1 MEETTT
7 ASHHVPFTDTIEP
20 NCYQSTSISAPAS
33 DSPSATAPISDS
45 SSHDELTPSTYPILT
60 ASQTSTCSSSL
71 RFPKPEGSNLLAHW
85 VTSSSTNT
93 ADTMHSSAVLDE
105 TSSLADSAYELISST
120 DGESQD
126 GRATDSLADSIA
138 GSFIYPRPD
147 DVHSLNG
154 NEPEY
159 DNESDDYVD
168 DEEQDG
174 DGPSSRRFPHARRD
188 TQTRNTPV
196 QSQLYN
202 IAHGGVA
209 LGSVDSDARRSSQ
222 ADSIRYAEQSL
233 CNPSTQSVSSLGYD
247 SSNSDISGGYST
259 LSHSIE
265 FEEHD
270 NAKVHNGIVAVK
282 HTIRDF
288 SEAESAIIAANM
300 GMTLGAP
307 KRLAATVCQTM
318 SHNCLS
324 TREPLRVLYV
334 GSDAAYN
341 DIMYKISSALL
352 ASAPPSGSAQGS
364 AERRHSSTP
373 GIYNIMPISSFG
385 SAKVPEIDEI
395 QLMGVSEYYIKV
407 ERCVKAEETASAL
420 GSIGGTYSIEL
431 DSGASHVSNP
441 SPGRPTVTPAWTLPQ
456 VAVFFVSGNDDLQ
469 TETTRN
475 VTWEIMSRHAVPSIF
490 ISNTQS
496 FTRSPSAGRWQS
508 SIDQAS
514 VHLSL
519 ESRDPSKKGS
529 PERLPIDL
537 GSFLN
542 IDARQMNRNIAYLTG
557 LQDTHKKSASKLR
570 NEAST
575 NIAGLVF
582 AMALV
587 AVGRNPSPQYAN
599 AANSYVT
606 LLKTRYR
613 AIIVTALISMLVL
626 AAPQLAIYSLGPVLS
641 TYMPSQA
648 SAGITGTGFNTLQG
662 DSTTITPTPYSHR
675 NPSTQASVSPSI
687 CSIPTIA
694 PTVTISFV
702 TTKTVEVLVPEP
714 TTATSAAFGGFLTE
728 KAHNQKAT
736 QPVADM
742 KLKSTGCSIQVHS
755 SHEILVKVSAHTKTK
770 WLAKGAIDIDVW
782 QGQKKLKSKL
792 STTDEGIIIEIDRND
807 AFGVMNVSIVTTIR
821 PKINETFAVDFG
833 KATMAQLLEVS
844 LNQWQN
850 SIRQAANTGL
860 GVASQAKDAIIG
872 YTHDHPTVLPASAYT
887 VLKNAS
893 SLVGNA
899 ASGIQGARDS
909 MVTSYKR
916 IRDIESIL
924 PQLALEKTQNFVRDL
939 KALSRRERLKNEAS
953 LGIVRAQVKSKL
965 LWLRLR
971 GKTDEHKRYASQASS
986 FISLFESEIRAPM
999 PDESKKRAATWYSW

>member
-20 NCYQSTSISAPAS
+20 NRYQSTSISAAAF
-33 DSPSATAPISDS
+33 DSPSVSAPISDP
-45 SSHDELTPSTYPILT
+45 SSHNDLTPPTYPILT

-126 GRATDSLADSIA
+126 GRATDSLADSVA
-138 GSFIYPRPD
+138 GSFVYPRPD

-159 DNESDDYVD
+159 DDESDGYADE
-168 DEEQDG
+168 EEQDG
-174 DGPSSRRFPHARRD
+174 NGVSSRRLPHARRD

-265 FEEHD
+265 FEEHGS
-270 NAKVHNGIVAVK
+270 AKVHDGAVAVK
-282 HTIRDF
+282 HTVRDF

-300 GMTLGAP
+300 NMTLGAP
-307 KRLAATVCQTM
+307 KKLSATVCQTM

-364 AERRHSSTP
+364 AEHRHSSTP

-407 ERCVKAEETASAL
+407 ERCVKAEETASAF
-420 GSIGGTYSIEL
+420 GSTYSIEL
-431 DSGASHVSNP
+431 DNGASHVSKPNP
-441 SPGRPTVTPAWTLPQ
+441 VRPTVTPSWTLPQ
-456 VAVFFVSGNDDLQ
+456 IAVFFVSGNDDLQ

-475 VTWEIMSRHAVPSIF
+475 ITWEIMTRHAVPSIF

-519 ESRDPSKKGS
+519 ESRDPFNKGS
-529 PERLPIDL
+529 AERLPIDL

-542 IDARQMNRNIAYLTG
+542 IDARQMNRNIAHLTG
-557 LQDTHKKSASKLR
+557 LQDTQKKPTSKLR
-570 NEAST
+570 NETST
-575 NIAGLVF
+575 SIAGLMF

-587 AVGRNPSPQYAN
+587 AMGRNPSPQYAD
-599 AANSYVT
+599 AANNYVS
-606 LLKTRYR
+606 LLKRRYR
-613 AIIVTALISMLVL
+613 TLIATALVSILVL
-626 AAPQLAIYSLGPVLS
+626 AAPQLGIYSLGPVLS
-641 TYMPSQA
+641 TYMPSQT
-648 SAGITGTGFNTLQG
+648 STGITGTGSNTLRG
-662 DSTTITPTPYSHR
+662 DSMAITPTPCSNH
-675 NPSTQASVSPSI
+675 NPSTPASVSPSM
-687 CSIPTIA
+687 CSIPTLA

-714 TTATSAAFGGFLTE
+714 TTATSAVFGGFLTE
-728 KAHNQKAT
+728 KAHDQKTT
-736 QPVADM
+736 QPVSDM

-755 SHEILVKVSAHTKTK
+755 SHEILVKVPAHTKTK
-770 WLAKGAIDIDVW
+770 WLAKDAIDIDVW

-833 KATMAQLLEVS
+833 KATMAQLLDVS
-844 LNQWQN
+844 LSHWQS
-850 SIRQAANTGL
+850 SIWQVANTGFE
-860 GVASQAKDAIIG
+860 VASLAKDAIVG

-887 VLKNAS
+887 ALKNAS
-893 SLVGNA
+893 SLVGSA

-909 MVTSYKR
+909 MVTSYNR
-916 IRDIESIL
+916 FRDIESIL
-924 PQLALEKTQNFVRDL
+924 PQLALQKTQDFVRDL
-939 KALSRRERLKNEAS
+939 KALSRRERLKNEVF
-953 LGIVRAQVKSKL
+953 LGIIRAQVKSKL

-971 GKTDEHKRYASQASS
+971 GETDEHERYATQASS
-986 FISLFESEIRAPM
+986 FISFFQSEIRAPKV
-999 PDESKKRAATWYSW
+999 DESKKKTATWYSW